1 MKLPLLRCLHD
12 ASTGGSL
19 THCPAGAPGSAA
31 DLADVQPQLGGRR
44 AARLRVGPRGAAASA
59 GAGQRGHRD
68 VQRSRAARLSAQRR
82 LCRSKGHH
90 PVHRRLRRRRVR
102 AGEARHQVHLGA
114 PAADPGHRP
123 GRPLRRRLRRPAGR
137 RHRHLPQGPRPGAH
151 PGTSRHGH
159 RRPGLRP
166 WPRPGRV
173 PAHRRRPQPSAALN
187 GETDMSQISAA
198 PAVSRGMEEVRRW
211 RAFAVLAVS
220 YFMTIVDLTI
230 VNVALPTIGRKL
242 HMAESDLQWVVTGYG
257 LTFGGFLLL
266 GGRAADLLGRRRIM
280 MAGLAV
286 FTAASLGC
294 ALATSQEFLIPMRC
308 LQGLGAAIVLPAA
321 LSIVMNMFPE
331 GAERNK
337 ALGAWG
343 AIAARAATG
352 GLIAGG
358 LLTRYA
364 GWQYIFFLNVPI
376 GAAALLLAPRVVPES
391 RLAAARRRY
400 DPFGAV
406 TVTGGL
412 LLLVYA
418 ISTAPQAGWDA
429 VRTVTLLAVSVALLA
444 AFLVIETRV
453 EAPLMPLR
461 IFQNK
466 TLAGANAVG
475 LLLGGSFFAFIFIG
489 TLYMQQV
496 LGYSALQAGLAPVAA
511 SITSVAFAGLAQAL
525 VTRGSAKLVMAAGMA
540 MIGGGVLWATQVP
553 VHGHFW
559 ASLAGPF
566 FITGMGTAFAFIPV
580 SIAALAGVAEHE
592 AGLASG
598 LITTSQQLGG
608 AIGVAVA
615 STIAASRVTTLPHQ
629 GAAPA
634 PALTGRLPRAFS
646 A

>member
-1 MKLPLLRCLHD
+1 MSQ
-12 ASTGGSL
+12 A
-19 THCPAGAPGSAA
+19 
-31 DLADVQPQLGGRR
+31 
-44 AARLRVGPRGAAASA
+44 
-59 GAGQRGHRD
+59 
-68 VQRSRAARLSAQRR
+68 
-82 LCRSKGHH
+82 
-90 PVHRRLRRRRVR
+90 
-102 AGEARHQVHLGA
+102 
-114 PAADPGHRP
+114 
-123 GRPLRRRLRRPAGR
+123 
-137 RHRHLPQGPRPGAH
+137 
-151 PGTSRHGH
+151 
-159 RRPGLRP
+159 
-166 WPRPGRV
+166 
-173 PAHRRRPQPSAALN
+173 SAAL
-187 GETDMSQISAA
+187 A
-198 PAVSRGMEEVRRW
+198 PGRSGNQAHRW

-220 YFMTIVDLTI
+220 YFMTIADLAI

-266 GGRAADLLGRRRIM
+266 GGRAADLLGRRRILL
-280 MAGLAV
+280 AGLAI
-286 FTAASLGC
+286 FTVASLLCG
-294 ALATSQEFLIPMRC
+294 LATAEEFLIPMRC

-331 GAERNK
+331 GTERNK

-343 AIAARAATG
+343 AIGASGATV

-364 GWQYIFFLNVPI
+364 GWQYIFFLNVPV

-391 RLAAARRRY
+391 RLETARRRY
-400 DPFGAV
+400 DPLGAV

-412 LLLVYA
+412 SLLVYA
-418 ISTAPQAGWDA
+418 ISTAPRAGWGTA
-429 VRTVTLLAVSVALLA
+429 RTVTLLAVSVALLA
-444 AFLVIETRV
+444 AFLVTETRV

-461 IFQNK
+461 IFRLK

-496 LGYSALQAGLAPVAA
+496 LGYSALQAGLAWLAA
-511 SITSVAFAGLAQAL
+511 SLTSVAFAGLAQAL

-540 MIGGGVLWATQVP
+540 LIGGGVLWAAQVP
-553 VHGHFW
+553 VYGHFW

-566 FITGMGTAFAFIPV
+566 FITGIGTAFAFIPV

-598 LITTSQQLGG
+598 LINTSQQLGG

-615 STIAASRVTTLPHQ
+615 STIAATRVTTLLHR
-629 GAAPA
+629 GAVPAAALTGGFQWAFWACGAIGLCAVPVTFLLIRRNELAKAVASTTLKEPRPA
-634 PALTGRLPRAFS
+634 PAS
-646 A
+646 AG